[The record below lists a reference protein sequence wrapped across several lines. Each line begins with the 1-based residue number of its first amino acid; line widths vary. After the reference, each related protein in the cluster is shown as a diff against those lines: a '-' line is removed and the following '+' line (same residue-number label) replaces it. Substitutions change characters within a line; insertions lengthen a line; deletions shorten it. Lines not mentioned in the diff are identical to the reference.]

1 MSVVCGLVLSGCLHR
16 SLTIRTE
23 PSGALVYLNDRLIG
37 ESPVAF
43 DFEWYGWH
51 RVMIRKSGFER
62 IEDRK
67 LLRAPAY
74 LWIPF
79 DLAME
84 LAPFPVN
91 DQRTWSYALTPM
103 QPLPAPQ
110 PPPLTEP
117 GNPPKAGGRGNPV
130 AEGEGTTESTE
141 ESNDAAR

>member
-1 MSVVCGLVLSGCLHR
+1 MATGCLHR

-23 PSGALVYLNDRLIG
+23 PPGALVYLNDRLIG

-67 LLRAPAY
+67 LLRAPAH

-91 DQRTWSYALTPM
+91 DQRTWSYALTPL
-103 QPLPAPQ
+103 QSLPEPQ
-110 PPPLTEP
+110 PPLTE
-117 GNPPKAGGRGNPV
+117 AGTTAQSGGRRGNPV

-141 ESNDAAR
+141 EPSDAAR